1 MLRLFRARSPD
12 KYRDSKGIQQEQ
24 ARTPQSG
31 RKRAHKQRPGS
42 LAEFRLPAC
51 RWGLSRSSLPIGRWF
66 LDFLCPEP
74 FHAGAGL
81 RPSHQIAAPGMRFPS
96 PWSIE
101 YCPPSAEPRLETPLM
116 TGRLG
121 PTVAWPLRPP
131 VLCLLNSYC
140 YSSTAEAEL
149 LPVDRSKR
157 RVFEPAAGR
166 GTARSAR
173 PASPALQVAASVSP
187 DRSLWLSSLAIALA
201 ARTHC

>member
-1 MLRLFRARSPD
+1 MPKLSLACSPD
-12 KYRDSKGIQQEQ
+12 RCRDSKDIQQEQ

-51 RWGLSRSSLPIGRWF
+51 RWKLSRSSLPIGRWF

-74 FHAGAGL
+74 FHAGAGP

-101 YCPPSAEPRLETPLM
+101 YCPPSAEPRLETPPM

-121 PTVAWPLRPP
+121 PTLAWPLHPP
-131 VLCLLNSYC
+131 ALCLLNPYC
-140 YSSTAEAEL
+140 YSSTVEAEL
-149 LPVDRSKR
+149 LQVDRSKR

-166 GTARSAR
+166 GRARSAR
-173 PASPALQVAASVSP
+173 PASPALQAA
-187 DRSLWLSSLAIALA
+187 A
-201 ARTHC
+201 